1 MQKLMRRPASGSNSA
16 KPTGAMT
23 FAENLADLPVAR
35 ADRVADQVYR
45 HLRQAILNE
54 AIKPGARLR
63 ETEIASALKVSRTPV
78 REAISRL
85 IGDWLVRSLHTGG
98 VEVIDPTEEIAE
110 IYYIREA
117 LEICA
122 GKLAATRITR
132 EQLAGLDS
140 LAKAAKTA
148 SFNERVRL
156 NQEFHLAIAEASGSK
171 RLLEMIR
178 GYREYFLSP
187 RWVSRRDSKLFTRAV
202 EDHKKI
208 VAALRSRSPERVERA
223 LRNHLKIGWDELI
236 TSTDRG
242 ND

>member
-1 MQKLMRRPASGSNSA
+1 MRRPIASSDTALPVSS
-16 KPTGAMT
+16 TT
-23 FAENLADLPVAR
+23 FAANLAELPVAR

-45 HLRQAILNE
+45 HLRQAILSE
-54 AIKPGARLR
+54 TIKPGTRLR
-63 ETEIASALKVSRTPV
+63 ETEIAGALKVSRTPV

-85 IGDWLVRSLHTGG
+85 IGDWLVRSINTGG
-98 VEVIDPTEEIAE
+98 VEVIDATAEIVE

-122 GKLAATRITR
+122 GRLAATRITH
-132 EQLAGLDS
+132 EQLARLDR
-140 LAKAAKTA
+140 LAKSARYA

-178 GYREYFLSP
+178 GFREYFLSP
-187 RWVSRRDSKLFTRAV
+187 RWVSHQDSKLFKRAV

-208 VAALRSRSPERVERA
+208 VAALRGRSPERVERA
-223 LRNHLKIGWDELI
+223 LRNHLKIGWDELVASAARDQ
-236 TSTDRG
+236 T
-242 ND
+242 NA